1 MTRARELSK
10 RGFEEKGQRAAR
22 STSNYLPKEGIKEVA
37 ICTGCKALFW
47 NKRWYLDENV
57 SSKLSL
63 DMVKNE
69 VVCPA
74 CQRIADKNPAGIVT
88 FSGEYLAEHRD
99 EILNAIKNSEEKSRS
114 KNPLARIMAI
124 KPEKDALVILTTDD
138 KLAQKLGRDIN
149 KAHNGTLEYKW
160 SREDSFVRVN
170 WSR

>member
-1 MTRARELSK
+1 MARVREQSK

-22 STSNYLPKEGIKEVA
+22 STSNYIPKDGVKEVA
-37 ICTGCKALFW
+37 ICTGCKALYW
-47 NKRWYLDENV
+47 NKRWYLDENE
-57 SSKLSL
+57 STKLSL

-74 CQRIADKNPAGIVT
+74 CQRVHDKNPAGIVT
-88 FSGEYLAEHRD
+88 FSGEYQLEHRD
-99 EILNAIKNSEEKSRS
+99 EILNAIKNTEERSRS
-114 KNPLARIMAI
+114 KNPLARIMEI
-124 KPEKDALVILTTDD
+124 KQDKGTLVIFTTDD

-149 KAHNGTLEYKW
+149 KAHNGNLEYQW